1 MNKKQMIRNF
11 ALVTY
16 IDGVESLV
24 RNVKL
29 KIGVASV
36 IKSLSQTS
44 KTISEDFSVNF
55 WLSMCF

>member
-1 MNKKQMIRNF
+1 MVRSF

-16 IDGVESLV
+16 IYGVESLV

-44 KTISEDFSVNF
+44 KPISEDFSVNF
-55 WLSMCF
+55 WLVMCF

>member
-1 MNKKQMIRNF
+1 MIRD
-11 ALVTY
+11 ATLVTY